1 MVAPMMRTGALDPDT
16 IGRTARHLAAV
27 TYCRPGH
34 ARSAAE
40 AAIESLHTRAQRRA
54 ERRHRTETVMS
65 VRSRTITAT

>member
-1 MVAPMMRTGALDPDT
+1 MMRTGALDPDT

-40 AAIESLHTRAQRRA
+40 AAIE
-54 ERRHRTETVMS
+54 
-65 VRSRTITAT
+65 TARQAGGIPAIHGGEDVNG